1 MQESRNNTYRTTV
14 GFLFSVALS
23 FILFYVGFGQ
33 IFFVLPLLMVG
44 VYHKR
49 ALSFLA
55 LAVETVAVV
64 SYAVATSLYPEH
76 MPEIA
81 LPLILIELYIPLSL
95 LAAGAVWLLTR
106 ERRVEIRLAGSML
119 PAVVFFILLFVYLEH
134 DKALLDGVRTYY
146 ENVFGV
152 LLPGLLGVTG
162 MSEDFMEMFFSILFS
177 VVLSVLL
184 PLVMCFV
191 CATCFSYE
199 TVLHSRESDW
209 EDKVA
214 SVELDGRLI
223 WLFIALWAVVLFS
236 RFVSLPYQLGIA
248 LINLALCVSIAYAVQ
263 GFSVVYYKLRIR
275 GRKLRSYSLFLVLAA
290 VAIFVPGINFIIVLG
305 LPLLG
310 VAETFFELRR

>member
-1 MQESRNNTYRTTV
+1 MQESRNNTYRTAV

-134 DKALLDGVRTYY
+134 DKALLDGVLR
-146 ENVFGV
+146 NGV
-152 LLPGLLGVTG
+152 LLNRAHRVTG
-162 MSEDFMEMFFSILFS
+162 S
-177 VVLSVLL
+177 
-184 PLVMCFV
+184 
-191 CATCFSYE
+191 
-199 TVLHSRESDW
+199 
-209 EDKVA
+209 
-214 SVELDGRLI
+214 DGR
-223 WLFIALWAVVLFS
+223 FS
-236 RFVSLPYQLGIA
+236 TGHTKRSFLT
-248 LINLALCVSIAYAVQ
+248 
-263 GFSVVYYKLRIR
+263 GFSQQSTRLV
-275 GRKLRSYSLFLVLAA
+275 RSEV
-290 VAIFVPGINFIIVLG
+290 
-305 LPLLG
+305 
-310 VAETFFELRR
+310 